1 MSRRK
6 KTENDAAEDS
16 RDGCCVA
23 RDAKGRVC
31 CEFQIQRE
39 DGRVVAIHA
48 GDVLIKIPRQPAPFP
63 AL

>member
-6 KTENDAAEDS
+6 KTENAAAADS

-23 RDAKGRVC
+23 RDAKGRTC
-31 CEFQIQRE
+31 FEFQIQRE
-39 DGRVVAIHA
+39 YGHVVAIHA
-48 GDVLIKIPRQPAPFP
+48 GDVLIKIPRQPSPFH

>member
-6 KTENDAAEDS
+6 KTQNAAAADS

-31 CEFQIQRE
+31 CEYQIQR
-39 DGRVVAIHA
+39 DGARVVAIHA
-48 GDVLIKIPRQPAPFP
+48 GDVVIKIPRQPAPFP
-63 AL
+63 PL

>member
-6 KTENDAAEDS
+6 KTENATADDS

-31 CEFQIQRE
+31 CEYRIQR
-39 DGRVVAIHA
+39 DGDRVISIHA
-48 GDVLIKIPRQPAPFP
+48 GDVVIKNN
-63 AL
+63 